1 MNIAVVGGGLAGLA
15 VALGCEQDGHQVTLF
30 ESSSTLGG
38 RMKNSRRPTTRLMLA
53 FTSSIPLIPPS
64 NGGLTLTLSNQTH
77 GCLHHDHRPI
87 KRPPPPSGDALRNP
101 GIFYRP

>member
-38 RMKNSRRPTTRLMLA
+38 RMKTLQEANH
-53 FTSSIPLIPPS
+53 PLDVGFHVLHTAYPP
-64 NGGLTLTLSNQTH
+64 
-77 GCLHHDHRPI
+77 
-87 KRPPPPSGDALRNP
+87 
-101 GIFYRP
+101 

>member
-38 RMKNSRRPTTRLMLA
+38 RMKTLQEANH
-53 FTSSIPLIPPS
+53 PLDV
-64 NGGLTLTLSNQTH
+64 GFH
-77 GCLHHDHRPI
+77 VLHTAYSTVKRWIDLDALQSKPMDACTVFI
-87 KRPPPPSGDALRNP
+87 RPPRVEEDSNKVT
-101 GIFYRP
+101 